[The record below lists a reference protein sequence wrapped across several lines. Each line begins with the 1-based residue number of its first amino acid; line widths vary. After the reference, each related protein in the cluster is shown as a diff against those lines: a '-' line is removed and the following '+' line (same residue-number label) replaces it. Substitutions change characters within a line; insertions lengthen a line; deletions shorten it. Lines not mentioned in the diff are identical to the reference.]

1 MRKKLKFIV
10 LTAIIAA
17 CGFGGMAA
25 SPSEVL
31 ANAEQGEKGELGNE
45 MKNKDRIV
53 LNAQK
58 YKELFGNV
66 KLSDQEMDPNLFN
79 TMNLL
84 LYGEIYYQGNL
95 NDKQREIITLSALAV
110 NQNAELFKNHVGAAL
125 QVGVTP
131 VEIKETLYQCAPYI
145 GFPKTLEAVHLAN
158 VVLKQKG
165 ISLPVES
172 EQRVTEENRF
182 EEGLKVQ
189 KGIFGDAIDKMRAGA
204 PANQMHIQN
213 HLSAFCFGDTYTRGG
228 LDLKTREL
236 ITFTVI
242 AALGGCESQLK
253 GHVRGNVSVGND
265 KETLISVI
273 TQCIPYIGFP
283 RTLNALGCVNEIIP
297 EK

>member
-1 MRKKLKFIV
+1 MHRKFKFIV
-10 LTAIIAA
+10 CIALIA
-17 CGFGGMAA
+17 VCGFGGMVV

-31 ANAEQGEKGELGNE
+31 ANAEQEQKGELGNE
-45 MKNKDRIV
+45 MKNKDRSV
-53 LNAQK
+53 LSAQK
-58 YKELFGNV
+58 YKEIFGNI
-66 KLSDQEMDPNLFN
+66 KLSDQEMDPDLFN
-79 TMNLL
+79 TMNRL

-158 VVLKQKG
+158 VVLKKKG

-172 EQRVTEENRF
+172 EQRVTEGNRF

-283 RTLNALGCVNEIIP
+283 RTLNALGCINEIIP

>member
-1 MRKKLKFIV
+1 MHRKFKFIV
-10 LTAIIAA
+10 CIALIA
-17 CGFGGMAA
+17 VCGFSGMVV

-31 ANAEQGEKGELGNE
+31 ANAEQEQKGELGNE
-45 MKNKDRIV
+45 MKNKDRSV
-53 LNAQK
+53 LSAQK
-58 YKELFGNV
+58 YKEIFGNI
-66 KLSDQEMDPNLFN
+66 KLSDQEMDPDLFN
-79 TMNLL
+79 TMNRL

-158 VVLKQKG
+158 VVLKKKG

-172 EQRVTEENRF
+172 EQRVTEGNRF

-283 RTLNALGCVNEIIP
+283 RTLNALGCINEIIP